1 MAPKRRASQS
11 RNLVAGMT
19 ALSGTPVVLS
29 SADLRDL
36 DDQWASVK
44 ADEATVPHDE
54 VTRWL
59 RCWGRPSFKPWRD
72 R

>member
-1 MAPKRRASQS
+1 
-11 RNLVAGMT
+11 MT
-19 ALSGTPVVLS
+19 ALSSTPVVLS

-44 ADEATVPHDE
+44 AGEATVPHDE